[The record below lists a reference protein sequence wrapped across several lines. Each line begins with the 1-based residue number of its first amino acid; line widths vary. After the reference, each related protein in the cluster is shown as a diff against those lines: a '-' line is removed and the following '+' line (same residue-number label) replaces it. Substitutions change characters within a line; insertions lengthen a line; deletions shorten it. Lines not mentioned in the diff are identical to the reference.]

1 MATGSSIL
9 QAGFREVF
17 MFFKNL
23 NVRDNTIDPERVAW
37 LKVWFTSKEAGDKVQ
52 VLKITTAGKRIGG
65 QPEFYPFVDKYG
77 QYKHVDWPGKVY
89 NDEDLQA
96 NTNKKQVLSFS
107 PINLCNGMNM
117 EVDLRSQT

>member
-1 MATGSSIL
+1 MA
-9 QAGFREVF
+9 AEVAPSYKRDFEKFF

-37 LKVWFTSKEAGDKVQ
+37 LKVWFASKEAGDKVQ

-65 QPEFYPFVDKYG
+65 QRFYPFVDKYG

-89 NDEDLQA
+89 KTRIFRQML
-96 NTNKKQVLSFS
+96 NKKQVLGFS
-107 PINLCNGMNM
+107 PINLRNGMNT
-117 EVDLRSQT
+117 EGGSPVPN